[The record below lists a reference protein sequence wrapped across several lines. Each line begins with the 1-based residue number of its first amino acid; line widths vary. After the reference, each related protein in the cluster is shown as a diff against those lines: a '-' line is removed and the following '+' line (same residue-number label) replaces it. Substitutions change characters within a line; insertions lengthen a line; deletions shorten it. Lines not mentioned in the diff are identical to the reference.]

1 MPPPGTLLMVP
12 SFLIPFRLVGLS
24 GTVFFRTLW
33 PTLSY
38 SLIMTAVAGGWRY
51 VLARAGVEK
60 AAVELSTTVAIGG
73 GTYFALVLWRRPS
86 VLEEVATLLRGA
98 NHPVLRPL
106 SRILPT
112 Q

>member
-1 MPPPGTLLMVP
+1 
-12 SFLIPFRLVGLS
+12 
-24 GTVFFRTLW
+24 
-33 PTLSY
+33 
-38 SLIMTAVAGGWRY
+38 MTAVAGGWRH

-73 GTYFALVLWRRPS
+73 GTNVALLLWRRLS
-86 VLEEVATLLRGA
+86 VLGEVTSLLRGA
-98 NHPVLRPL
+98 NHPVLRTL